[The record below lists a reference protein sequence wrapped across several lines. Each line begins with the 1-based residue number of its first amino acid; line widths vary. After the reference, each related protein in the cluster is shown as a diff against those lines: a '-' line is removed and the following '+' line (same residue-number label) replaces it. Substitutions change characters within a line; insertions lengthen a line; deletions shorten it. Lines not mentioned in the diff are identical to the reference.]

1 MTTILADR
9 AALLDTIALAQGA
22 HAPDSG
28 QMCAMEAAA
37 YIAGEPW
44 SDSPQCVSP
53 VIAAFL
59 RSWND
64 ALPDETR
71 TALLRPL
78 LPLVIGTRTTDAD
91 EETRAWMA
99 TDWLVRVHT
108 PAWLRLAGLTDHAQ
122 ALESFARIA
131 DATVAGNAQRT
142 IDAARAAARASA
154 LTTAWDSA
162 WDAARDAALA
172 TARDAA
178 WASSLATAWDAAWV
192 AARDAAWDAAWDTAR
207 DAAWA
212 SSLATAWDAAWVAAR
227 DAAWD
232 TVGAAARAAI
242 APTVAM
248 LQVSAC
254 DLVRE
259 MCAVG
264 RAAETQT
271 TPHAGGTDA

>member
-1 MTTILADR
+1 MKTNIADR
-9 AALLDTIALAQGA
+9 AALLDTMTFASGA
-22 HAPDSG
+22 HDPESG
-28 QMCAMEAAA
+28 QMCVMEAAA

-44 SDSPQCVSP
+44 SDHPQCVSP

-64 ALPDETR
+64 SLPDETR

-91 EETRAWMA
+91 EETRAWIA

-122 ALESFARIA
+122 ALESLARIA

-142 IDAARAAARASA
+142 INASRVAARAAA
-154 LTTAWDSA
+154 
-162 WDAARDAALA
+162 WDAAG
-172 TARDAA
+172 
-178 WASSLATAWDAAWV
+178 DAAWV
-192 AARDAAWDAAWDTAR
+192 AAGD
-207 DAAWA
+207 
-212 SSLATAWDAAWVAAR
+212 
-227 DAAWD
+227 
-232 TVGAAARAAI
+232 AI

-248 LQVSAC
+248 LQAAAC

-264 RAAETQT
+264 RVAAVAAETCARSAPITVGDTQ
-271 TPHAGGTDA
+271 GEK

>member
-1 MTTILADR
+1 MRNALFSGRGKIPDQAS
-9 AALLDTIALAQGA
+9 LLDTMTFASGA
-22 HAPDSG
+22 NEPESG
-28 QMCAMEAAA
+28 QMCVMEAAA

-44 SDSPQCVSP
+44 GDHPQCVSP

-122 ALESFARIA
+122 ALESLARIA

-142 IDAARAAARASA
+142 IDAARDAAGYAARA
-154 LTTAWDSA
+154 
-162 WDAARDAALA
+162 AARDAAG
-172 TARDAA
+172 D
-178 WASSLATAWDAAWV
+178 
-192 AARDAAWDAAWDTAR
+192 
-207 DAAWA
+207 
-212 SSLATAWDAAWVAAR
+212 
-227 DAAWD
+227 
-232 TVGAAARAAI
+232 AI
-242 APTVAM
+242 APTVTM
-248 LQVSAC
+248 LQAAAC

-264 RAAETQT
+264 RVAAETCARSAPITAGDTQGERDEHAALSASADADT
-271 TPHAGGTDA
+271 ESMGAFMREMFGKYPNATRVDATPTPHAGGTDA

>member
-1 MTTILADR
+1 MKTNIADR
-9 AALLDTIALAQGA
+9 AALLDTMTFASGA
-22 HAPDSG
+22 HDPESG
-28 QMCAMEAAA
+28 QMCVMEAAA

-44 SDSPQCVSP
+44 SDHPQCVSP

-64 ALPDETR
+64 SLPDETR

-91 EETRAWMA
+91 EETRAWIA

-122 ALESFARIA
+122 ALESLARIA

-142 IDAARAAARASA
+142 INASRVAARAAAWDAAGDAARAAA
-154 LTTAWDSA
+154 WDAAGYAA
-162 WDAARDAALA
+162 WDAAGAAARAAAWDAAG
-172 TARDAA
+172 
-178 WASSLATAWDAAWV
+178 DAAWV
-192 AARDAAWDAAWDTAR
+192 AAGD
-207 DAAWA
+207 
-212 SSLATAWDAAWVAAR
+212 
-227 DAAWD
+227 
-232 TVGAAARAAI
+232 AI

-248 LQVSAC
+248 LQAAAC

-264 RAAETQT
+264 RVAAVAAETCARSAPITVGDTQ
-271 TPHAGGTDA
+271 GEK